1 MYMSTSLLAF
11 SPRLMLYGSVLGKN
25 VVVYVYMVK
34 RYMYIMHCTYTSFYH
49 VRFTSNYETYMCMY
63 ILVDI
68 TLVLY
73 LRLWDTIYCI
83 HTAKYRVQQLC
94 MWCGLM
100 SKVLKNGQCRAG
112 QRPDSISC
120 RKYTEVNNCVAYT
133 WSSAENWLFLKKQEV
148 LFKNAFTWPSKMFE
162 LSLCV
167 ATAAFRLF
175 AEAGFG
181 WRIHKLWPCVHDCS
195 LEISHCFSLWKFVPC
210 LSTHPSCFTVTYTA
224 TES

>member
-1 MYMSTSLLAF
+1 
-11 SPRLMLYGSVLGKN
+11 
-25 VVVYVYMVK
+25 MVK

-120 RKYTEVNNCVAYT
+120 RKYTEVNNCVAYHHDQL
-133 WSSAENWLFLKKQEV
+133 WSGGVLLMQESLQKYLQGRNRQYDDYWMDHSFLLMQIGNNMLFGMPNFANLLYRLVELPFFMTFHFCV
-148 LFKNAFTWPSKMFE
+148 WVSKFIW
-162 LSLCV
+162 CP
-167 ATAAFRLF
+167 
-175 AEAGFG
+175 
-181 WRIHKLWPCVHDCS
+181 KL
-195 LEISHCFSLWKFVPC
+195 E
-210 LSTHPSCFTVTYTA
+210 YT
-224 TES
+224 